1 MTTQAHLQ
9 AHQNHM
15 ADEIAEETGLA
26 HPPEAADAAPRADR
40 RANDPSEGQVLG
52 PGEGTVVPL
61 PGATMVWKALSGR
74 ASGDF
79 VVGEFTAQ
87 PGFAGPRPHVHRT
100 HEELFYVLEG
110 EFDFLVGERTVRL
123 GAGAFVAVPPG
134 VAHDFRNPTA
144 RPARW
149 LGIACPGGLD
159 RYFAEVGALVA
170 EGRFSEEALREL
182 RLKYDTDE
190 LERAPAGHWSW
201 GEERV

>member
-1 MTTQAHLQ
+1 MTTTAQPVRAGAASHPAGPQ
-9 AHQNHM
+9 RA
-15 ADEIAEETGLA
+15 TG
-26 HPPEAADAAPRADR
+26 AA
-40 RANDPSEGQVLG
+40 SSGGSVLG
-52 PGEGTVVPL
+52 PGEGAVVAL

-74 ASGDF
+74 PSGDY
-79 VVGEFTAQ
+79 VVGEFTAA

-100 HEELFYVLEG
+100 IEELFYVLEG

-134 VAHDFRNPTA
+134 VAHDFRNPTD

-159 RYFAEVGALVA
+159 RYFAEVGVLVA
-170 EGRFSEEALREL
+170 SGRFSEAALREL

-190 LERAPAGHWSW
+190 LDHAPAGHWSHAPDR
-201 GEERV
+201 G